1 MKNILFT
8 IVLLFL
14 NISVFPQN
22 KPEHEDWLLDAGFG
36 MFIHWSMD
44 SQLGVVISHS
54 IVGASEDY
62 VDRYFKELPRTFDP
76 VDFDPDRMAVL
87 AKLAGMK
94 YMVFTAKHHS
104 GFCMWDTESTPFNIR
119 NTPYEKDIVE
129 SYIYACRKAGLKVGL
144 YFSPE
149 DFWFLHNNGE
159 QIRRQDIENIPD
171 ELKTRYIDYVKLQ
184 CKELLTRYG
193 PIDMMFFDGGE
204 HFLIDALKPYCW
216 NINPDLLITRGEI
229 KTPEQ
234 HLPGIGSDRVWESC
248 ITMGTQWQFKPT
260 NEDYK
265 SGAQLI
271 KMLVETRAK
280 GGALLLNIG
289 PDAYGNIPFEQ
300 DRNLREVAAWYFINH
315 EAVNNV
321 RPWIITNEDK
331 IWFCRS
337 KDSNSNI
344 VYAVIFGQ
352 ENWKRGDRR
361 EFVIHSVKS
370 TDQTQITV
378 LGQSDE
384 IVEYMKVDPTSRID
398 QTDEG
403 LEISVVRAQ
412 RIYNNHKWPNP
423 IVVKLENVVPAL
435 EPPVIMT
442 LENPEI
448 SNRTVRCT
456 ADLIDLG
463 DAEKIKITFQ
473 YREAPDSLN
482 KRISDEGWK
491 QTEAIEIKQ
500 AGKYD
505 IRLKDLEE
513 KVYQYRAVAIHPK
526 ITISGDIM
534 TFDISQNL
542 LDQ

>member
-1 MKNILFT
+1 MKNISFA
-8 IVLLFL
+8 IILLFFTS
-14 NISVFPQN
+14 ISALSQN
-22 KPEHEDWLLDAGFG
+22 KPEHEEWLLDAGFG

-44 SQLGVVISHS
+44 AQLGIVISHS
-54 IVGASEDY
+54 VVGASEDY
-62 VDRYFKELPRTFDP
+62 VKRYFNELPKTFNP
-76 VDFDPDRMAVL
+76 VDFDAERMAVL

-119 NTPYEKDIVE
+119 NTPYEKDILAD
-129 SYIYACRKAGLKVGL
+129 YIYACRKAGLKVGL

-159 QIRRQDIENIPD
+159 QIRRQDIENIPED
-171 ELKTRYIDYVKLQ
+171 LKIKYIDYVKLQ
-184 CKELLTRYG
+184 CKELLMNYG
-193 PIDMMFFDGGE
+193 PIDVMFFDGGE

-234 HLPGIGSDRVWESC
+234 HLPGIGSDKVWESC

-260 NEDYK
+260 NEEYK
-265 SGAQLI
+265 SAATLI

-280 GGALLLNIG
+280 GGSLLLNIG

-321 RPWIITNEDK
+321 RPWIITNENN

-337 KDSNSNI
+337 KGTNSNT

-370 TDQTQITV
+370 TDQTQISV
-378 LGQSDE
+378 QGQSDE
-384 IVEYMKVDPTSRID
+384 IVEYMKVDPTSRIN
-398 QTDEG
+398 QTDAG
-403 LEISVVRAQ
+403 LEISIVRAQ

-448 SNRTVRCT
+448 SNRIVTCT
-456 ADLIDLG
+456 AELVDLG
-463 DAEKIKITFQ
+463 DAEKIKIAIK

-482 KRISDEGWK
+482 KRIADEGWK

-500 AGKYD
+500 AGKYE
-505 IRLKDLEE
+505 IRIEDLEK
-513 KVYQYRAVAIHPK
+513 KVYQYRAIAIHPK
-526 ITISGDIM
+526 ITISGEIM
-534 TFDISQNL
+534 SFDINKNS
-542 LDQ
+542 LD